1 MLNIVQ
7 DIRYALRTMRKA
19 PGFAAIAIA
28 TLALGIGGTAI
39 MFAVVDAVLIRPL
52 PYPHSEQIVHLSE
65 AFDRSP
71 GMSIAYANF
80 LDWQRMN
87 RVFSSMG
94 AVQPRSVTLTGAGE
108 AEQIDGWSVS
118 SGFFDTLGVR
128 PMLGRDFTA
137 DDDKPSAAATVLL
150 SHKLWQRRFG
160 SDPAVVGRPVT
171 IDGAQYTVIG
181 VLPKGFSYNDQMPDA
196 YTPIGLTKDRDFWQ
210 SRYSHAGTYAI
221 ARMKPGVTLEQARAD
236 MDRVAL
242 TLQQQYP
249 ETNKHNTA
257 FLIPMRE
264 YMVGSVRTPLMILLV
279 AVALLLLIA
288 CGNVANLL
296 LAKASGRTHELAIR
310 QAIGATRARLLAQL
324 LTESLVLAL
333 MDGAVGALLALWGT
347 QALVAAAPDS
357 LPRLAEIH
365 IDARVLAFTFAIAV
379 LTGILFGIF
388 PALQAPKAGARLAL
402 QSSVRGGASRSQ
414 QRVRAAL
421 IAGEIALSLALLLGA
436 GLLLRSFQR
445 VMEVNAGFNTH
456 QLLTGTV
463 ILSANRY
470 KTVAHTE
477 EFYRAVMRNIR
488 AIPGVTAASAINPM
502 PMSGNEWDTDY
513 VPEGMDPATMKAF
526 PNTEIGYFGPDYVTT
541 MQIPLVAGRAFT
553 EKDNQ
558 QSLPV
563 AVVNQEFA
571 RKIWPNQNPIGKRIR
586 LGDPKQL
593 TSAESPG
600 SRWQTV
606 IGVIGDV
613 KQYGLDRR
621 AVPTV
626 YTAFAQGGTMPLLRW
641 DLVIRTAVRD
651 PLVLT
656 EAVRKAVAVADPQQA
671 VADFYTMDHRIN
683 ARLATRQISM
693 VLLGIFAALALILG
707 AIGIYG
713 VVAYWVAQRTRE
725 IGVRIALGASAG
737 QVLQLVLGRAAA
749 LLGIGLAV
757 GLTAFVALAHFLRTM
772 LFGVGTGDAL
782 VYAVMILVLSA
793 ATTLASYVPARRATK
808 VDPMVALRYE

>member
-1 MLNIVQ
+1 MHNILQ

-71 GMSIAYANF
+71 GMSLAYANF

-87 RVFSSMG
+87 HVFSSMG
-94 AVQPRSVTLTGAGE
+94 AVQPQSVTLTGAGG
-108 AEQIDGWSVS
+108 AEQIEGWSVS
-118 SGFFDTLGVR
+118 SDFFRVLGVQ
-128 PMLGRDFTA
+128 PALGRDFTA

-150 SHKLWQRRFG
+150 SHNLWQRRFN
-160 SDPAVVGRPVT
+160 SDPAVVGRSVA

-196 YTPIGLTKDRDFWQ
+196 YKPIGLIQDRDFRQ
-210 SRYSHAGTYAI
+210 NRYAHAGTYAI
-221 ARMKPGVTLEQARAD
+221 ARMKPGVMLEQARTD
-236 MDRVAL
+236 MDRVAF

-296 LAKASGRTHELAIR
+296 LAKASGRTHEMAIR
-310 QAIGATRARLLAQL
+310 QAIGATRVRLLGQL

-333 MDGAVGALLALWGT
+333 MGGVVGALLALWGT

-365 IDARVLAFTFAIAV
+365 MDARVLAFTFAIAV
-379 LTGILFGIF
+379 LTGIVFGIF

-402 QSSVRGGASRSQ
+402 QSSLRGGTSRGQ
-414 QRVRAAL
+414 QRVRDAL
-421 IAGEIALSLALLLGA
+421 ITGEIALSLALLLGA

-456 QLLTGTV
+456 QLLTATV
-463 ILSANRY
+463 VMSENKY
-470 KTVAHTE
+470 KTVAQAE
-477 EFYRAVMRNIR
+477 QFYDEFMRNIR
-488 AIPGVTAASAINPM
+488 QIPGVTAAAGVVPL

-513 VPEGMDPATMKAF
+513 VLEGMNLSAMQRY
-526 PNTEIGYFGPDYVTT
+526 PNTEIGYAGTGYVEA
-541 MQIPLVAGRAFT
+541 MQIPVVAGRVFT
-553 EKDNQ
+553 EADNE

-563 AVVNQEFA
+563 AIVNQEFA
-571 RKIWPNQNPIGKRIR
+571 RKNWPNENPIGKRIR
-586 LGDPKQL
+586 LGAGKELIGPETAQ
-593 TSAESPG
+593 
-600 SRWQTV
+600 SRWHTIV
-606 IGVIGDV
+606 GVIGNV

-621 AVPTV
+621 TVATV
-626 YTAFAQGGTMPLLRW
+626 YRPFAQIGRPMLRR
-641 DLVIRTAVRD
+641 DLVIRTAMRD
-651 PLVLT
+651 PLMVT
-656 EAVRKAVAVADPQQA
+656 EAVRKAVAAADPEQA
-671 VADFYTMDHRIN
+671 VADFYTMDHRLTG
-683 ARLATRQISM
+683 RLATRQISM
-693 VLLGIFAALALILG
+693 VLLGIFAALALSLG

-725 IGVRIALGASAG
+725 IGVRIALGATAG

-749 LLGIGLAV
+749 LLGIGLAI
-757 GLTAFVALAHFLRTM
+757 GLAAFLALAHFLQTM

-782 VYAVMILVLSA
+782 VYAAVILVLSA
-793 ATTLASYVPARRATK
+793 ATALASYVPARRAARI
-808 VDPMVALRYE
+808 DPMTALRYE